1 MRGFVPR
8 RRLLAAFSMGV
19 VGAGIVLFASAGASA
34 DPGHGSGSSVPSPI
48 VYTTSQVPLLVTGQ
62 SDLSAYAAGS
72 GVSSGALKP
81 NSTLSASTGAGP
93 AAPTRVV
100 PLLLPPRSAG
110 AAAAATANAATA
122 SASAT
127 SSSHPTAIAPG
138 TYPKTV
144 GFPGINGQQDAAA
157 EGYYLEPPDQGL
169 CVGGQG
175 DPNATVG
182 GRGGPNA
189 TVMEFINNSL
199 QAFSPSGTPESQVIP
214 SSQLFDLPAN
224 AFLSD
229 PRCYWDRD
237 TRRWYFQEFT
247 SGIPATQYI
256 AVSQTSDALGK
267 YTVFQFD
274 TTDASAAPGFNCP
287 CFGDFDQQGADAN
300 GYYIAT
306 NEFSN
311 VTGQF
316 NGTDIWAMSKERLA
330 DAADFKGAPPPVD
343 RYAVTGDQFG
353 LPYHVS
359 PADTPPDGAYSP
371 NTEFFVESN
380 SDANADNHLLVYDMT
395 HTRLLNSGGF
405 PSLAASSLTT
415 QGYSAPPNA
424 NQPAGICSLCTVDAD
439 FNAVQEVTETNGT
452 LYAELDSGTAP
463 FTQAFPGTGPAQAEW
478 FILDPKQNNP
488 QSVALD
494 NQGALS
500 NPKDS
505 FLYPDI
511 AVDGAGD
518 GYMLF
523 SVSGTD
529 FYPSPGYIA
538 FDEHNGPS
546 GSALLPAQGVNDE
559 DGFTCYP
566 PFGTLGST
574 SSDCRWGDYSMGV
587 AYEDRI
593 FMAAEYIPPPGTP
606 TVVNW
611 GTYMWNAPNH

>member
-1 MRGFVPR
+1 MRTAIR
-8 RRLLAAFSMGV
+8 WRRLAALTAGVASGGLVLA
-19 VGAGIVLFASAGASA
+19 VGAAQGAG
-34 DPGHGSGSSVPSPI
+34 PGSGSSVPSPI
-48 VYTTSQVPLLVTGQ
+48 VYTTSQVPLVITGQ
-62 SDLSAYAAGS
+62 SDLS
-72 GVSSGALKP
+72 SGA
-81 NSTLSASTGAGP
+81 ASTV
-93 AAPTRVV
+93 AAASPLTVPPPGLPQLVV
-100 PLLLPPRSAG
+100 PLLLPPHSG
-110 AAAAATANAATA
+110 VTANAAPA
-122 SASAT
+122 AK
-127 SSSHPTAIAPG
+127 SSSGPTAITPG

-144 GFPGINGQQDAAA
+144 AFPGISGQQSAAA

-169 CVGGQG
+169 CVGGK
-175 DPNATVG
+175 
-182 GRGGPNA
+182 GGPNA
-189 TVMEFINNSL
+189 TVIEFINNTL
-199 QAFSPSGTPESQVIP
+199 QAFSPTGTPESQVIP
-214 SSQLFDLPAN
+214 SAQLFDLPAD

-237 TRRWYFQEFT
+237 TSRWYFQEFT

-274 TTDASAAPGFNCP
+274 TTDASAPPASNCP
-287 CFGDFDQQGADAN
+287 CFGDFDQQGADNN

-316 NGTDIWAMSKERLA
+316 NGADIWAMSKEQLA
-330 DAADFKGAPPPVD
+330 QAADSKAAPPPVD
-343 RYAVTGDQFG
+343 RYAVTSDQFG

-359 PADTPPDGAYSP
+359 PADTPPDGAYFHD
-371 NTEFFVESN
+371 TEFFVESN
-380 SDANADNHLLVYDMT
+380 SDANSDNHLLVYDMT
-395 HTRLLNSGGF
+395 NTQLLDSGGF

-424 NQPAGICSLCTVDAD
+424 NQPAGICPTCTVDAD
-439 FNAVQEVTETNGT
+439 FNAVQEVTEAHGT
-452 LYAELDSGTAP
+452 LYAELDSGTPP

-478 FILDPKQNNP
+478 FILDAKQNKP

-494 NQGALS
+494 NQGVVS
-500 NPKDS
+500 NPNDS

-511 AVDGAGD
+511 AVDGAGN
-518 GYMLF
+518 GFMLF
-523 SVSGTD
+523 SVSGAD

-538 FDEHNGPS
+538 FDKHNGPS

-566 PFGTLGST
+566 PFGILGST

-587 AYEDRI
+587 AFDQRI

-611 GTYMWNAPNH
+611 GTYMWNAPPK